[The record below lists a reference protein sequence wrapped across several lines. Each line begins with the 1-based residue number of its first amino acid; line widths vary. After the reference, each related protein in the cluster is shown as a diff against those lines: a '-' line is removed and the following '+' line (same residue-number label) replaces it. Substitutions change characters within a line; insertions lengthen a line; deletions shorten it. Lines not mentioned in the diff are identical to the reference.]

1 MALNDILE
9 RASGEETRPA
19 VGDSI
24 YKKLLPGLGYE
35 LWLGKNHGTAR
46 NQFWRDPVTDT
57 YFADAFHNILNIMG
71 NYITTL
77 QNIISKKVPKS
88 IEERIEMAKQMMDAV
103 RELGLYLKEHLDVAD
118 AVKIDESQSVL
129 GITNREVMDDI
140 RRMRSLSFPLNTLAP
155 GTNKYKRRAQ
165 ILLNGYK
172 EIQERYMKYRHEIES
187 RQFTQSHHPPPQ

>member
-9 RASGEETRPA
+9 RASGEETRFA

-24 YKKLLPGLGYE
+24 YKKLLPDLGYE
-35 LWLGKNHGTAR
+35 LWLGKKHGTAR
-46 NQFWRDPVTDT
+46 NQFWRNSATDT
-57 YFADAFHNILNIMG
+57 YFTDAFHNILNIMG

-77 QNIISKKVPKS
+77 QNIISKRTPKPV
-88 IEERIEMAKQMMDAV
+88 EERIEMTGQMMAAV

-129 GITNREVMDDI
+129 GIPNRDVMDDI

-172 EIQERYMKYRHEIES
+172 EIQERYRKYHYEIES
-187 RQFTQSHHPPPQ
+187 RQTTQTSHPPFQ